1 MGAFEKLFLASP
13 PFAPTVPRSRGST
26 KRTRARP
33 LGCDMGATRAGNEM
47 AARVAIL
54 VLLAASR
61 GLNWI
66 LEQPKGSLFQEHP
79 LMQAVF
85 SVLKCFRKS
94 IKMGDFGAK
103 TSKPTWLYSGGVPGS

>member
-1 MGAFEKLFLASP
+1 
-13 PFAPTVPRSRGST
+13 
-26 KRTRARP
+26 
-33 LGCDMGATRAGNEM
+33 MGATRAGNEM